1 MKYLSA
7 LLITSSV
14 LLSACVSTNP
24 TAQHGGGHTQGSPQQ
39 TKNLVVADQST
50 NTEIAF
56 AIRDDEEL
64 LNDYGVSHTKEMH
77 LIVVRDDLQHF
88 SHLHPTRDANGV
100 WRIPYAAPAGGNY
113 WIYADFIE
121 SNEAPHTIRFERT
134 YSGDAGAVGI
144 NVNSET
150 VKVVDGYRIA
160 LETQKTAEN
169 VSFTYKITDAE
180 GRPVELEEYL
190 GARGHSVLISPTGE
204 FIHAHASEDGADPVF
219 TTSML
224 DDFYRA
230 FTQFQIDGKVVTVN
244 FDWQEQ

>member
-7 LLITSSV
+7 LLITGSV
-14 LLSACVSTNP
+14 LLSACASTNP
-24 TAQHGGGHTQGSPQQ
+24 TAQHGGGHTQGSTQQ
-39 TKNLVVADQST
+39 AKNLVVADQST

-56 AIRDDEEL
+56 AIRDDEL
-64 LNDYGVSHTKEMH
+64 FNDYGVSHTKEMH
-77 LIVVRDDLQHF
+77 LIVVRNDLQHF

-100 WRIPYAAPAGGNY
+100 WRIPYAATAGGNY
-113 WIYADFIE
+113 WIYVDFIE

-134 YSGDAGAVGI
+134 YGGDAGTVGI
-144 NVNSET
+144 NENNET
-150 VKVVDGYRIA
+150 VKIVDGYRFA
-160 LETQKTAEN
+160 LEAQKTAEN